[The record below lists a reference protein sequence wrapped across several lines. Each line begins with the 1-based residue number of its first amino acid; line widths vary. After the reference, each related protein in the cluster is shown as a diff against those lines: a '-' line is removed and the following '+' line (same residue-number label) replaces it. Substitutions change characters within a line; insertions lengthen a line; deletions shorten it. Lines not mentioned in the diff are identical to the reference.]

1 MSPKSRGRK
10 NKKKTAKRGG
20 HPRHGGFA
28 AAAPRAGQPLPA
40 SGFGVADRR
49 ATAANSPSPDLQQAI
64 ATGVSA
70 LYALAERFRPLL
82 TSDDPLAVEEATAEL
97 ITQTDQADST
107 SGLGLVIGAV
117 TLAARHPEPQV
128 AAMTCALHEFRP
140 GMATGMALSDLARHG
155 VPMPGWRDQLGSVI
169 PGPAWRYLDR
179 YGEQRSVLATFRY
192 DETPHTLLAVTSP
205 WPVTEVLSARLLR
218 TADDELRHS
227 VARNIEQRYGGP
239 VVEEPLT
246 PQELC
251 GNLRVAV
258 YRVPDDLDPE
268 SRVALEI
275 LRQRLKTLPPPARFP
290 DQRPATE
297 TGSQPDDRPDDRP
310 DAAAHER
317 ARRDAAVAAFLS
329 DIDAPAGVPD
339 AVLDFW
345 ARVMVGAAAVH
356 PIAPT
361 HVSPAWLD
369 HLLKQQVPQSIE
381 LPRAAR
387 TGLRPTVTAWVRWAA
402 GQRSLPAEAFEALTT
417 RVVELDEAFD
427 AIYADPEMIALRCY
441 LRDVVTT
448 TVDGDDLRRAL
459 LTRATAVPL
468 PRNRRPEDRH
478 LLASEPDQREQIL
491 AGVLASWQLSPD
503 DQQQWSDALHQV
515 SARLWNAAPDE
526 FTMAVADYLLA
537 EGIDELLLGDLTEL
551 SIEHASDEQA
561 FVAAAVARVTV
572 DADDFDDR
580 WADGP
585 GD

>member
-1 MSPKSRGRK
+1 
-10 NKKKTAKRGG
+10 
-20 HPRHGGFA
+20 
-28 AAAPRAGQPLPA
+28 
-40 SGFGVADRR
+40 
-49 ATAANSPSPDLQQAI
+49 
-64 ATGVSA
+64 
-70 LYALAERFRPLL
+70 
-82 TSDDPLAVEEATAEL
+82 
-97 ITQTDQADST
+97 
-107 SGLGLVIGAV
+107 
-117 TLAARHPEPQV
+117 
-128 AAMTCALHEFRP
+128 
-140 GMATGMALSDLARHG
+140 
-155 VPMPGWRDQLGSVI
+155 MPGWRDQLGSVI

-179 YGEQRSVLATFRY
+179 YGEQRAVLATFRY
-192 DETPHTLLAVTSP
+192 DETPHALIAVTSP
-205 WPVTEVLSARLLR
+205 WPATGVLSARLLR
-218 TADDELRHS
+218 SADDELRHS
-227 VARNIEQRYGGP
+227 AALNIEQRYGGP

-258 YRVPDDLDPE
+258 YLVPDDLDPG

-275 LRQRLKTLPPPARFP
+275 LRQRLKTLPPPARSP
-290 DQRPATE
+290 DQRRATG
-297 TGSQPDDRPDDRP
+297 TGSQPDDRP

-329 DIDAPAGVPD
+329 GIDAPEGVPD

-345 ARVMVGAAAVH
+345 ARVMAGASAVH

-369 HLLKQQVPQSIE
+369 HLLKQYVPQAIE

-417 RVVELDEAFD
+417 RVGELDEAFD

-441 LRDVVTT
+441 LQDVVTT
-448 TVDGDDLRRAL
+448 TVDSDDLRRAIRS
-459 LTRATAVPL
+459 RATAVPL
-468 PRNRRPEDRH
+468 PRDRRPEDRH

-491 AGVLASWQLSPD
+491 AGVLASWQLPPD

-526 FTMAVADYLLA
+526 LTMAVADYLLT
-537 EGIDELLLGDLTEL
+537 EGTDELLLGDLTEL
-551 SIEHASDEQA
+551 SIEHAFDEQA

-572 DADDFDDR
+572 DADDFDDK